1 MPYITVDVDT
11 DEVLNELDIDE
22 VVDYAVYNAEYDTIL
37 MKLDEDNIA
46 QFLIDNGHIV
56 FTDYT
61 IIKDFL
67 EKKDAYGLM
76 NFVHKTYNAQI
87 GELTYAELV

>member
-1 MPYITVDVDT
+1 MTYISVDVDAG
-11 DEVLNELDIDE
+11 EVLNELDIDDVISYVIYNTDNE
-22 VVDYAVYNAEYDTIL
+22 VLLREIDEDSIVDYLVS
-37 MKLDEDNIA
+37 
-46 QFLIDNGHIV
+46 NGNLV

-76 NFVHKTYNAQI
+76 NFVHKVYNTQM
-87 GELTYAELV
+87 GELYESTN

>member
-1 MPYITVDVDT
+1 M
-11 DEVLNELDIDE
+11 
-22 VVDYAVYNAEYDTIL
+22 
-37 MKLDEDNIA
+37 
-46 QFLIDNGHIV
+46 V

-76 NFVHKTYNAQI
+76 NFVHKTYNTQI
-87 GELTYAELV
+87 GELYESAN